1 MTDNGDRLA
10 RIGGW
15 AFSVILHGVSLG
27 TAIVLA
33 AEFSVLPRENPFRWD
48 VSLISAPQ
56 KESIVSDVPSQT
68 SASSTHS
75 LTPRGAS
82 PQGTAAHARP
92 HKAASARSAKGTLP
106 SDRLSDKPPQAN
118 HLNQQALD
126 EAPAVDAQLQDDM
139 APPGPST
146 PDETPPMASQ
156 AATVAFPVS
165 TQDQAETPPPDVD
178 TTEQSAV
185 TSVPSIPESIHLV
198 NRPSPHG
205 RDAAL
210 SRVLHADYGWLAE
223 MLFRQVEATKRYPSV
238 ARRNRWQGS
247 VTLQA
252 MVHEDGRISDITIVE
267 PSGHSTLDQEAIAL
281 LERTSPVA
289 LTHPLGQSHV
299 VVQIPIGYRLE

>member
-15 AFSVILHGVSLG
+15 AFSVVLHGVSLG
-27 TAIVLA
+27 TAIVFA

-68 SASSTHS
+68 SASSAHS
-75 LTPRGAS
+75 LTPGGAS
-82 PQGTAAHARP
+82 PQGTAAHARL
-92 HKAASARSAKGTLP
+92 HKVASARSAKGTMP
-106 SDRLSDKPPQAN
+106 SRLSDKPPQAN
-118 HLNQQALD
+118 HLNQQASD
-126 EAPAVDAQLQDDM
+126 DAPVVDAQLQDDM
-139 APPGPST
+139 APSGPST
-146 PDETPPMASQ
+146 PDETPPMTSQ

-165 TQDQAETPPPDVD
+165 TQNQAETPPPDVE

-223 MLFRQVEATKRYPSV
+223 MLFRQVEATKRYPLV
-238 ARRNRWQGS
+238 ARKNRWQGS

-267 PSGHSTLDQEAIAL
+267 PSGHSTLDQEAITL

-299 VVQIPIGYRLE
+299 VMQIPVGYRLK